1 MDRKEVGEEKQ
12 EEKREKGGQ
21 TVVGMQ
27 NKLHFFKR
35 TRRHIKRV
43 VNNLC
48 HGMKIID
55 KGNCMHCD
63 TKHFLLED
71 QDCAYN
77 IIDEKKCGNEI

>member
-1 MDRKEVGEEKQ
+1 
-12 EEKREKGGQ
+12 
-21 TVVGMQ
+21 
-27 NKLHFFKR
+27 
-35 TRRHIKRV
+35 
-43 VNNLC
+43 
-48 HGMKIID
+48 MKIID